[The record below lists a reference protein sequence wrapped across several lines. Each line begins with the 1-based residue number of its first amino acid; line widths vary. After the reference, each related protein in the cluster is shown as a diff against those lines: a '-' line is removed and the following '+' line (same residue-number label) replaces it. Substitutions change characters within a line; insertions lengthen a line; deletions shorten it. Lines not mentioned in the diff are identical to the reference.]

1 MNTGFTFN
9 KASIF
14 FDFGTVGSGKTFYWD
29 NVVFG
34 GSAVSN
40 AVEIPLTFES
50 TSLTYAFTNFS
61 GGNAS
66 IVDNPSKT
74 GLNTSSKVGK
84 MIKGAGDPW
93 AGAFITL
100 DNAVDFSAGKTFK
113 VKVYSPRVGA
123 KLLLKLEHLTDPN
136 INFEKEVSTT
146 KANEWEEIT
155 FDYSTI
161 NAANK
166 YHKVVFIFDL
176 GTIGDGSANFTF
188 YFDDI
193 KLN

>member
-1 MNTGFTFN
+1 LII
-9 KASIF
+9 S
-14 FDFGTVGSGKTFYWD
+14 
-29 NVVFG
+29 
-34 GSAVSN
+34 
-40 AVEIPLTFES
+40 
-50 TSLTYAFTNFS
+50 
-61 GGNAS
+61 
-66 IVDNPSKT
+66 SKT
-74 GLNTSSKVGK
+74 GINTSSKVGK

-176 GTIGDGSANFTF
+176 GTIGDGSSNFTF